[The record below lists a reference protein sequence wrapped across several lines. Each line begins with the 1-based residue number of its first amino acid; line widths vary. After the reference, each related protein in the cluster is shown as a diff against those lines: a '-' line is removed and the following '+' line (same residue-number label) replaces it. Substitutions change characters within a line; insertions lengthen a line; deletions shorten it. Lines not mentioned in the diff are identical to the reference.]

1 MKRLF
6 VLLLAVS
13 CLLAPI
19 HAFAQT
25 KTAVTLATIGNDT
38 ISSTAFQTHFTYER
52 YVMSAQIKQIFDL
65 YKSYSFTSDQIAQ
78 QLSSQTPY
86 STWISE
92 LQIPELLGQHV
103 IDDMID
109 DQLIKQEA
117 SHMNIVV
124 NDVDVDHELKRFF
137 GVTGDLDHLS
147 ADDQTKYEAD
157 LKQYLSDLKQATGL
171 TEVDIRPYYEA
182 KAFRDAITDS
192 LTKGVSQ
199 VLYAHLR
206 HILVATEADAKDILK
221 QLHAGKDFAALA
233 KQYSTDTTTSENGG
247 ELDWTMVDNYVA
259 EFADAVRQAHEGDIV
274 GPVKTQFGY
283 HIIDILGLENRVGT
297 DTDISTIKT
306 NAFNKWLNTLRAS
319 AESDIN
325 LIPTWMDYIPNLP
338 AYTLP
343 VDPAT
348 DTPPTATPLPP
359 ATAETLDL
367 NSIKFDEI
375 YEHPSKKFS
384 VAVPTGWLVGQ
395 TINHENGLEVTFN
408 NPTALSVIQVS
419 AQPFEPAQKF
429 EEMDAYYSPS
439 ELEYSWSN
447 YNDYKEIQRHREDD
461 KLIIDFDMKDTGD
474 QPYKARQI
482 SWLKHGWLIGIRIVV
497 PAAQPKLLD
506 YLADNL
512 ITSLKFDGK

>member
-1 MKRLF
+1 VAVAYFNCRIDDYQRNKILKRLF

-25 KTAVTLATIGNDT
+25 KTAVTLATVGDT
-38 ISSTAFQTHFTYER
+38 SISSDAFQTRFTYER
-52 YVMSAQIKQIFDL
+52 YVMSAQIKQLVDL

-247 ELDWTMVDNYVA
+247 
-259 EFADAVRQAHEGDIV
+259 
-274 GPVKTQFGY
+274 
-283 HIIDILGLENRVGT
+283 
-297 DTDISTIKT
+297 
-306 NAFNKWLNTLRAS
+306 
-319 AESDIN
+319 
-325 LIPTWMDYIPNLP
+325 
-338 AYTLP
+338 
-343 VDPAT
+343 
-348 DTPPTATPLPP
+348 
-359 ATAETLDL
+359 
-367 NSIKFDEI
+367 
-375 YEHPSKKFS
+375 
-384 VAVPTGWLVGQ
+384 
-395 TINHENGLEVTFN
+395 
-408 NPTALSVIQVS
+408 
-419 AQPFEPAQKF
+419 
-429 EEMDAYYSPS
+429 
-439 ELEYSWSN
+439 
-447 YNDYKEIQRHREDD
+447 
-461 KLIIDFDMKDTGD
+461 
-474 QPYKARQI
+474 
-482 SWLKHGWLIGIRIVV
+482 
-497 PAAQPKLLD
+497 
-506 YLADNL
+506 
-512 ITSLKFDGK
+512 